1 MSRHN
6 RLEKPEI
13 LSTAPRL
20 RESQLRAK
28 GKEVPTAKCH
38 TNTPRAS
45 LELSPLPYLT
55 PCWSPSA
62 AASLSS
68 ASPSSCSTWDPVLP
82 PAQTPTA
89 ASQQSAFPPSGGSA
103 SSTEPPQGTLG
114 TAPSPSSLARLT
126 SPQPSSALRQQPS
139 EHRHVCG
146 GGREPHA
153 PAASPLFI
161 PLPHPCVPAGPRAAV
176 SLPGG
181 SLFEERGC
189 THFLSYPQ
197 SPASSKH
204 LARIRDTGVSSIP
217 LPEGRSY

>member
-1 MSRHN
+1 MSCHD

-20 RESQLRAK
+20 RKRRLRAK

-38 TNTPRAS
+38 MNTPRAS

-68 ASPSSCSTWDPVLP
+68 APPSSCSAWGPLLP

-103 SSTEPPQGTLG
+103 SSTEPPKGTLG

-126 SPQPSSALRQQPS
+126 SPQPSSALRHQPA
-139 EHRHVCG
+139 EPRHVCVWG
-146 GGREPHA
+146 
-153 PAASPLFI
+153 
-161 PLPHPCVPAGPRAAV
+161 AV
-176 SLPGG
+176 SPVPQWPAHCPYPYHTLVYRGAACCCLAPWRLP
-181 SLFEERGC
+181 LRGEGL
-189 THFLSYPQ
+189 HAFFILSP
-197 SPASSKH
+197 
-204 LARIRDTGVSSIP
+204 VSSI
-217 LPEGRSY
+217 

>member
-146 GGREPHA
+146 GGQGAPCPSGQPTVHTLTTPLCTRGAACCCLAPWRLPLRGEGLHA
-153 PAASPLFI
+153 FFILSP
-161 PLPHPCVPAGPRAAV
+161 
-176 SLPGG
+176 
-181 SLFEERGC
+181 
-189 THFLSYPQ
+189 
-197 SPASSKH
+197 
-204 LARIRDTGVSSIP
+204 VSSI
-217 LPEGRSY
+217 